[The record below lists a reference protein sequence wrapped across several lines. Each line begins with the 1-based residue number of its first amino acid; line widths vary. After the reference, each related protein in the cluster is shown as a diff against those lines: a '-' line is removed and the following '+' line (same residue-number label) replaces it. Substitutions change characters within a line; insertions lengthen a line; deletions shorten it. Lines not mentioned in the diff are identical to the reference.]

1 MSTVRRVLERSTA
14 APRTSRGGRRGG
26 LPPQA
31 ASLAPRTAGLAPQAG
46 LSAFRVVLL
55 IAGLCAAWTANTQTR
70 PIVIGSKTFTESYLL
85 AEMMAQVLEDRG
97 FEVQRRTGLGG
108 TLVAFQ
114 ALQSGEIDAYPEYTG
129 TLAQAILE
137 VEGEL
142 DEADLNAR
150 LAPLG
155 AELLPRLG
163 FNNTYAI
170 AVTGETASRFGLRR
184 ISDLVSNPNLR
195 FGFSHE
201 FHDRADGWPG
211 LQQRYGL
218 PQTSSGIDHG
228 LAYLALLEGN
238 IDVTDAYSTDGD
250 LLRYDLTVLEDDLGF
265 FPDYLAAPL
274 VRVDLE
280 ADVKAALSLLTDRLD
295 DETMRALNAEVAVEE
310 RTFAQVAQSFLLAQA
325 LVSATGNQAPTLW
338 DRLVRNTL
346 THLKLTAIAVLAACV
361 VGVGLAL
368 LVYRSP
374 ARSAG
379 VLYVAGLLQTIPSI
393 ALLALM
399 IPLAGVGQ
407 VPAIIALFL
416 YSLLPIARNTITA
429 LITID
434 PLLRRVTL
442 ALGLSEWE
450 QLRHVYVPLALP
462 HMLAGVRIAA
472 VVSIGT
478 ATLAA
483 FIGAGGLG
491 EPIVTGLA
499 LNDTGL
505 ILQGAIPAA
514 LLALGAELFFEV
526 VERSLVPRHLVT
538 QHGA

>member
-1 MSTVRRVLERSTA
+1 MSTGPYSPKRSTA
-14 APRTSRGGRRGG
+14 APRTRRRGMR
-26 LPPQA
+26 A
-31 ASLAPRTAGLAPQAG
+31 AA
-46 LSAFRVVLL
+46 SAFRAVLL
-55 IAGLCAAWTANTQTR
+55 IAGLCGSWTANTQTR
-70 PIVIGSKTFTESYLL
+70 PIVIGSKNFTESYLL
-85 AEMMAQVLEDRG
+85 AEMMAQVLEERG
-97 FEVQRRTGLGG
+97 FEVLRRTGLGG
-108 TLVAFQ
+108 TLVAFR

-129 TLAQAILE
+129 TLTQAVLE
-137 VEGEL
+137 LEGEL
-142 DEADLNAR
+142 DETELNAR

-170 AVTGETASRFGLRR
+170 AVTGETASRFGVQR
-184 ISDLVSNPNLR
+184 ISDLAELPQLR

-201 FHDRADGWPG
+201 FRDRADGWPG

-218 PQTSSGIDHG
+218 PQTSSSIQHG

-250 LLRYDLTVLEDDLGF
+250 LLRYDLRVLQDDLGF
-265 FPDYLAAPL
+265 FPAYLAAPL
-274 VRVDLE
+274 VRTDLE
-280 ADVKAALSLLTDRLD
+280 TGVKAALSALTDRLD

-310 RTFAQVAQSFLLAQA
+310 RTFTQVARSFLLAQA
-325 LVSATGNQAPTLW
+325 LVTSTETRAPTVW
-338 DRLVRNTL
+338 DTLARNTL

-374 ARSAG
+374 TLSAG

-434 PLLRRVTL
+434 PLLQRVTQ
-442 ALGLSEWE
+442 ALGLSELE

-514 LLALGAELFFEV
+514 LLALGAELFFEIL
-526 VERSLVPRHLVT
+526 ERRLVPRHLVSQSGT
-538 QHGA
+538 

>member
-1 MSTVRRVLERSTA
+1 MSTVRRSLKHPPA
-14 APRTSRGGRRGG
+14 APRAGREGRR
-26 LPPQA
+26 A
-31 ASLAPRTAGLAPQAG
+31 AGSPRRKPRTAA
-46 LSAFRVVLL
+46 RVVLL
-55 IAGLCAAWTANTQTR
+55 LAGLCASLTAIAQTR
-70 PIVIGSKTFTESYLL
+70 PIVIGSKMFTEGYLL
-85 AEMMAQVLEDRG
+85 AEMMAQVLEERG
-97 FEVQRRTGLGG
+97 FEVRRRTGLGG

-114 ALQSGEIDAYPEYTG
+114 ALVSGEIDAYPEYTG
-129 TLAQAILE
+129 TLTQAILQVDAE
-137 VEGEL
+137 LGE
-142 DEADLNAR
+142 AQLNAR

-155 AELLPRLG
+155 AELLPPLG

-170 AVTGETASRFGLRR
+170 AVTGETASRFGLER
-184 ISDLVSNPNLR
+184 ISDLADLPQLR

-201 FHDRADGWPG
+201 FRDRADGWPG

-218 PQTSSGIDHG
+218 PQTSSGIGHG
-228 LAYLALLEGN
+228 LAYLALLEGD

-250 LLRYDLTVLEDDLGF
+250 LLRYDLSVLEDDLGF
-265 FPDYLAAPL
+265 FPAYLAAPL
-274 VRVDLE
+274 VRTDLE
-280 ADVKAALSLLTDRLD
+280 PDVKAALSALTGRLD
-295 DETMRALNAEVAVEE
+295 DETMRALNAEVVVEE
-310 RTFAQVAQSFLLAQA
+310 RTFAQVAQSFLLAQGH
-325 LVSATGNQAPTLW
+325 VTSGETRAPTLW
-338 DRLVRNTL
+338 ETLGRNTL
-346 THLKLTAIAVLAACV
+346 THLKLTAIAVLAACL

-374 ARSAG
+374 ALSAG

-434 PLLRRVTL
+434 PLLRRVTQ
-442 ALGLSEWE
+442 ALGLSERE

-499 LNDTGL
+499 LNDTSL

-514 LLALGAELFFEV
+514 LLALAGELFFELLQ
-526 VERSLVPRHLVT
+526 RRLVPRHMVSQPVT
-538 QHGA
+538 

>member
-1 MSTVRRVLERSTA
+1 MSTVRKRLKHPPA
-14 APRTSRGGRRGG
+14 APRAGREGRR
-26 LPPQA
+26 A
-31 ASLAPRTAGLAPQAG
+31 AGSPRRKPRTAP
-46 LSAFRVVLL
+46 RVILL
-55 IAGLCAAWTANTQTR
+55 LAGLCASLTAIAQTR
-70 PIVIGSKTFTESYLL
+70 PIVIGSKMFTEGYLL
-85 AEMMAQVLEDRG
+85 AEMMAQVLEERG
-97 FEVQRRTGLGG
+97 FEVRRRTGLGG

-114 ALQSGEIDAYPEYTG
+114 AIESGEIDAYPEYTG

-137 VEGEL
+137 VQGEL
-142 DEADLNAR
+142 DEAQLNAR
-150 LAPLG
+150 LEPLG
-155 AELLPRLG
+155 AELLPPLG

-170 AVTGETASRFGLRR
+170 AVTGETASRLSIER
-184 ISDLVSNPNLR
+184 ISDLAALPQLR

-201 FHDRADGWPG
+201 FRNRSDGWPG

-218 PQTSSGIDHG
+218 PQTPSGIGHG
-228 LAYLALLEGN
+228 LAYLALLEGA
-238 IDVTDAYSTDGD
+238 IDATDAYSTDGD
-250 LLRYDLTVLEDDLGF
+250 LLRYDLRVLEDDLDF
-265 FPDYLAAPL
+265 FPAYLAAPL
-274 VRVDLE
+274 VRADLE
-280 ADVKAALSLLTDRLD
+280 PDVKAALSALTGRLD
-295 DETMRALNAEVAVEE
+295 DETMRALNAEVVVEE
-310 RTFAQVAQSFLLAQA
+310 RTFAQVARSFLLAQG
-325 LVSATGNQAPTLW
+325 LVTSGETRAPTLW
-338 DRLVRNTL
+338 ETLRRNTL

-374 ARSAG
+374 ALSAG

-434 PLLRRVTL
+434 PLLRRVTQ
-442 ALGLSEWE
+442 ALGLSERE

-499 LNDTGL
+499 LNDTSL

-514 LLALGAELFFEV
+514 LLALGAELFFELL
-526 VERSLVPRHLVT
+526 ERRLVPRHLVSQQVT
-538 QHGA
+538 

>member
-1 MSTVRRVLERSTA
+1 MSTVRSSLKHPPA
-14 APRTSRGGRRGG
+14 APRAGREGRRAGG
-26 LPPQA
+26 SPRRK
-31 ASLAPRTAGLAPQAG
+31 PRTAA
-46 LSAFRVVLL
+46 RVVLL
-55 IAGLCAAWTANTQTR
+55 LAGLCASLTTIAQTR
-70 PIVIGSKTFTESYLL
+70 PIVIGSKMFTEGYLL
-85 AEMMAQVLEDRG
+85 AEMMAQVLEERG
-97 FEVQRRTGLGG
+97 FEVRRRTGLGG

-114 ALQSGEIDAYPEYTG
+114 ALVSGEIDAYPEYTG
-129 TLAQAILE
+129 TLTQAILE

-142 DEADLNAR
+142 GEEELNAR

-155 AELLPRLG
+155 AELLAPLG

-170 AVTGETASRFGLRR
+170 AVTGETASRFGLER
-184 ISDLVSNPNLR
+184 ISDLAALPQLR

-201 FHDRADGWPG
+201 FRDRADGWPG

-218 PQTSSGIDHG
+218 PQTSSGIGHG
-228 LAYLALLEGN
+228 LAYLALLEGD
-238 IDVTDAYSTDGD
+238 IDATDAYSTDGD
-250 LLRYDLTVLEDDLGF
+250 LLRYDLRVLEDDLGF
-265 FPDYLAAPL
+265 FPAYLAAPL
-274 VRVDLE
+274 VRADL
-280 ADVKAALSLLTDRLD
+280 APDVKETLSALTNRLD

-310 RTFAQVAQSFLLAQA
+310 RTFAQVARSFLLAQG
-325 LVSATGNQAPTLW
+325 LVTSGETRAPTLW
-338 DRLVRNTL
+338 ETLGRNTL

-374 ARSAG
+374 ALSAG

-434 PLLRRVTL
+434 PLLRRVTR
-442 ALGLSEWE
+442 ALGLSERE

-499 LNDTGL
+499 LNDTSL

-514 LLALGAELFFEV
+514 LLALAAELFFELL
-526 VERSLVPRHLVT
+526 ERWLVPRHLVS
-538 QHGA
+538 QPAM

>member
-1 MSTVRRVLERSTA
+1 MSTGPYSPKRSTA
-14 APRTSRGGRRGG
+14 APRTRRRGMR
-26 LPPQA
+26 A
-31 ASLAPRTAGLAPQAG
+31 AA
-46 LSAFRVVLL
+46 SAFRAVLL
-55 IAGLCAAWTANTQTR
+55 IAGLCGSWTANTQTR
-70 PIVIGSKTFTESYLL
+70 PIVIGSKNFTESYLL
-85 AEMMAQVLEDRG
+85 AEMMAQVLEERG

-108 TLVAFQ
+108 TLVAFR

-129 TLAQAILE
+129 TLTQAVLE
-137 VEGEL
+137 LEEEL
-142 DEADLNAR
+142 DETELNAR

-170 AVTGETASRFGLRR
+170 AVTGETASRFGVQR
-184 ISDLVSNPNLR
+184 ISDLAELPQLR

-201 FHDRADGWPG
+201 FRDRADGWPG

-218 PQTSSGIDHG
+218 PQTSSSIQHG

-250 LLRYDLTVLEDDLGF
+250 LLRYDLRVLQDDLGF
-265 FPDYLAAPL
+265 FPAYLAAPL
-274 VRVDLE
+274 VRTDLE
-280 ADVKAALSLLTDRLD
+280 TGVKAALSALTDRLD

-310 RTFAQVAQSFLLAQA
+310 RTFTQVARSFLLAQA
-325 LVSATGNQAPTLW
+325 LVTSTETRAPTLW
-338 DRLVRNTL
+338 DTLARNTL

-374 ARSAG
+374 TLSAG

-434 PLLRRVTL
+434 PLLQRVTQ
-442 ALGLSEWE
+442 ALGLSELE

-514 LLALGAELFFEV
+514 LLALSAELLFEV
-526 VERSLVPRHLVT
+526 LERRLVPRHLVSQPGT
-538 QHGA
+538 

>member
-1 MSTVRRVLERSTA
+1 VAARTRRR
-14 APRTSRGGRRGG
+14 GRR
-26 LPPQA
+26 A
-31 ASLAPRTAGLAPQAG
+31 TVST
-46 LSAFRVVLL
+46 FRAVLL
-55 IAGLCAAWTANTQTR
+55 IAGLCGSWTATAQTR

-85 AEMMAQVLEDRG
+85 AEMMAQVLEERG
-97 FEVQRRTGLGG
+97 YEVRRRTGLGG

-129 TLAQAILE
+129 TLAQAVLE
-137 VEGEL
+137 LAGEP
-142 DEADLNAR
+142 DEAELNAR

-155 AELLPRLG
+155 AELLPGLG

-170 AVTGETASRFGLRR
+170 AVTGETASRFGLQR
-184 ISDLVSNPNLR
+184 ISDLAELPQLR

-201 FHDRADGWPG
+201 FRDRADGWPG

-218 PQTSSGIDHG
+218 PQTSSGIEHG
-228 LAYLALLEGN
+228 LAYLALLEGD

-250 LLRYDLTVLEDDLGF
+250 LLRYDLRVLEDDLGF
-265 FPDYLAAPL
+265 FPAYLAAPL
-274 VRVDLE
+274 ARTDLD
-280 ADVKAALSLLTDRLD
+280 ADVKAALSALTGRLD
-295 DETMRALNAEVAVEE
+295 DETMRALNAEVVVEE
-310 RTFAQVAQSFLLAQA
+310 RTFAQVARSYLLAQG
-325 LVSATGNQAPTLW
+325 LVTSTETRAPTLW
-338 DRLVRNTL
+338 DTLARNTL

-374 ARSAG
+374 ALSAG
-379 VLYVAGLLQTIPSI
+379 VLYIAGLLQTIPSI

-434 PLLRRVTL
+434 PLLQRVTR
-442 ALGLSEWE
+442 ALGLTELE

-526 VERSLVPRHLVT
+526 LERRLVPRHLVS

>member
-1 MSTVRRVLERSTA
+1 MSAHLRYPGRTEA
-14 APRTSRGGRRGG
+14 APATSRSGRR
-26 LPPQA
+26 A
-31 ASLAPRTAGLAPQAG
+31 VA
-46 LSAFRVVLL
+46 SAFRCVLL
-55 IAGLCAAWTANTQTR
+55 IAGLCAALAASAQTR
-70 PIVIGSKTFTESYLL
+70 PVVIGSKTFTESYLL
-85 AEMMAQVLEDRG
+85 AEMMAQVLEGRG
-97 FEVQRRTGLGG
+97 FEVERRTGLAG

-142 DEADLNAR
+142 DETELNAR

-170 AVTGETASRFGLRR
+170 AVTGETASRFGLERV
-184 ISDLVSNPNLR
+184 SDLVPHPQLR

-201 FHDRADGWPG
+201 FRDRADGWPG

-228 LAYLALLEGN
+228 LAYLALLEGD

-250 LLRYDLTVLEDDLGF
+250 LLRYDLRVLEDDLGF

-274 VRVDLE
+274 VRADLD
-280 ADVKAALSLLTDRLD
+280 AGVKAALSALTGHLD
-295 DETMRALNAEVAVEE
+295 DETMRALNAEVVVEE
-310 RTFAQVAQSFLLAQA
+310 RTFVQVARSFLLAQG
-325 LVSATGNQAPTLW
+325 LVTSVETRAPTLR
-338 DRLVRNTL
+338 DTLARNTL

-368 LVYRSP
+368 AVYRSP
-374 ARSAG
+374 ALSAG

-434 PLLRRVTL
+434 PLLRRVTQ
-442 ALGLSEWE
+442 ALGLSELE

-514 LLALGAELFFEV
+514 LLALSAELLFEGL
-526 VERSLVPRHLVT
+526 ERWLVPRHLV
-538 QHGA
+538 ARRVA

>member
-1 MSTVRRVLERSTA
+1 MSTTPPSRARTSA
-14 APRTSRGGRRGG
+14 APRTRRRGRR
-26 LPPQA
+26 A
-31 ASLAPRTAGLAPQAG
+31 AG
-46 LSAFRVVLL
+46 SAFRIALL
-55 IAGLCAAWTANTQTR
+55 IAGLCGYWTANTQTR
-70 PIVIGSKTFTESYLL
+70 PIVIGSKMFTESYLL
-85 AEMMAQVLEDRG
+85 AEMMAQVLEERG
-97 FEVQRRTGLGG
+97 FEVRRLSGLGG

-137 VEGEL
+137 AEGEL
-142 DEADLNAR
+142 DEAELDAR

-170 AVTGETASRFGLRR
+170 AVTGETASRFGLQR
-184 ISDLVSNPNLR
+184 ISDLVSLPQLR

-201 FHDRADGWPG
+201 FRDRADGWPG

-218 PQTSSGIDHG
+218 PQTQSGIGHG
-228 LAYLALLEGN
+228 LAYLALLEGD

-250 LLRYDLTVLEDDLGF
+250 LLRYDLRVLEDDLGF
-265 FPDYLAAPL
+265 FPTYHAAPL
-274 VRVDLE
+274 VRNDLD
-280 ADVKAALSLLTDRLD
+280 AGVKAALSALTGRLD
-295 DETMRALNAEVAVEE
+295 DETMRALNAEVVVEE
-310 RTFAQVAQSFLLAQA
+310 RTFAQVARSYLLAQG
-325 LVSATGNQAPTLW
+325 LVTATEARTPTLW
-338 DRLVRNTL
+338 DTLARNTL

-374 ARSAG
+374 ALSAG
-379 VLYVAGLLQTIPSI
+379 VLYIAGLLQTIPSI

-407 VPAIIALFL
+407 APAIIALFL

-434 PLLRRVTL
+434 PLLQRVTR
-442 ALGLSEWE
+442 ALGLTELE

-526 VERSLVPRHLVT
+526 LERRLVPRHLVS

>member
-1 MSTVRRVLERSTA
+1 MSTTPPSRARSTA
-14 APRTSRGGRRGG
+14 APRTRRRGRR
-26 LPPQA
+26 A
-31 ASLAPRTAGLAPQAG
+31 AV
-46 LSAFRVVLL
+46 SAFRIALL
-55 IAGLCAAWTANTQTR
+55 IAGLCGSWTASTQTR
-70 PIVIGSKTFTESYLL
+70 PIAIGSKNFTESYLL
-85 AEMMAQVLEDRG
+85 AEMMAQVLEERG
-97 FEVQRRTGLGG
+97 FEVRRLSGLGG

-129 TLAQAILE
+129 TLTQAILE
-137 VEGEL
+137 AEVEL
-142 DEADLNAR
+142 DEAELDAR

-155 AELLPRLG
+155 VELLPRLG

-184 ISDLVSNPNLR
+184 VSDLVSLPQLR

-201 FHDRADGWPG
+201 FRDRADGWPG

-218 PQTSSGIDHG
+218 PQTSSSIGHG
-228 LAYLALLEGN
+228 LAYLALLEGE

-250 LLRYDLTVLEDDLGF
+250 LLRYDLRVLEDDLGF
-265 FPDYLAAPL
+265 FPAYHAAPL
-274 VRVDLE
+274 VRDDLD
-280 ADVKAALSLLTDRLD
+280 AGVKAALSALTGRLD
-295 DETMRALNAEVAVEE
+295 DEAMRALNAEVVVEE
-310 RTFAQVAQSFLLAQA
+310 RTFAQVARTFLLAQGIVA
-325 LVSATGNQAPTLW
+325 STEARAPTLW
-338 DRLVRNTL
+338 DTLARNTL

-374 ARSAG
+374 ALSAG

-407 VPAIIALFL
+407 APAIIALFL

-434 PLLRRVTL
+434 PLLQRVTR
-442 ALGLSEWE
+442 ALGLTELE

-514 LLALGAELFFEV
+514 LMALGAELFFEV
-526 VERSLVPRHLVT
+526 LERRLVPRHLVS